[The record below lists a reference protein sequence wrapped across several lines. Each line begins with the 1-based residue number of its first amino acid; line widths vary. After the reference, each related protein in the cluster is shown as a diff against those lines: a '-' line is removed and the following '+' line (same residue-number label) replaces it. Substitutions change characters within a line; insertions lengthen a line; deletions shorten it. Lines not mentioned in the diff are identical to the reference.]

1 MCLFVWF
8 FISNSKQRAVIA
20 IIVDHCID
28 ICVFGETISYLAA
41 SVGAGMAAVLN
52 RQDKQI
58 LELLQRDATLSVG
71 DIAEQVGLSKSAC
84 WRRIHKMEEEGVIAE
99 RVTLLNPQKLNLPL
113 TVYISIR
120 TNQHNDHWAAQFGEL
135 VQGIAEILEVHR
147 MSGDLDYLIKAVV
160 TDMPGYD
167 RLYKELIKADL
178 FDVSSSF
185 VMETMKQ
192 TTRLPLTYTGAV

>member
-1 MCLFVWF
+1 MTEGL
-8 FISNSKQRAVIA
+8 SKLDRA
-20 IIVDHCID
+20 
-28 ICVFGETISYLAA
+28 
-41 SVGAGMAAVLN
+41 
-52 RQDKQI
+52 I
-58 LELLQRDATLSVG
+58 LELLQADATLSVG
-71 DIAEQVGLSKSAC
+71 DIAERVGMSKSAC
-84 WRRIHKMEEEGVIAE
+84 WRRIHRLENEGVICD
-99 RVTLLNPQKLNLPL
+99 RVTLLDQQKLNLPL

-120 TNQHNDHWAAQFGEL
+120 TNQHNDQWAARFSEL
-135 VQGIAEILEVHR
+135 IQGVAEILEVHR

-192 TTRLPLTYTGAV
+192 TTRLPLNHALSK